1 MPNCPYCNFLIDE
14 AYNFC
19 VSCEQQVKCLTCG
32 SYLIKDKSKCLKCG
46 NFLNMPQTAATPM
59 NNFSLEEEQSDS
71 NYSRKLNLSFTDNAI
86 DKVASVLG
94 GYVPLVPP
102 KKLKHVA
109 QPQQQLA
116 LPFLQISEE
125 NGQPDRSEIMDD
137 EAVETTARNVLDNS
151 FPSNYFEKDGQG
163 FLISNNHDY
172 KGKNKKLQQQ
182 RFSILYVWAYNS
194 LNGEPVLN
202 DHLTQAAQRNGVY
215 DQNYPTYLKE
225 AATRFFIKL
234 DGTFKLNPSGRA
246 EVSKIQTEMQDLDL
260 SGSEYWN
267 STRKKS
273 SRTSRVIKE
282 DSQKVEKW
290 IQMPS
295 KFASFDVR
303 QLKNTAEH
311 AIFALYAITKE
322 LKVET
327 AVKPAL
333 AYEYLT
339 KKYQTIS
346 CKMKLFSDTLSHKRY
361 ENYFR
366 HTPEGLYY
374 LTQDA
379 ENLAESWISPD
390 HVQSP

>member
-1 MPNCPYCNFLIDE
+1 MPNCPYCDFLIDE

-46 NFLNMPQTAATPM
+46 NFLNTPQTAATPM

-71 NYSRKLNLSFTDNAI
+71 NYSRKLNLSFTDNSI

-102 KKLKHVA
+102 KSPKPVA
-109 QPQQQLA
+109 QQQLA
-116 LPFLQISEE
+116 LPFLQTSEE
-125 NGQPDRSEIMDD
+125 NEQLDQSEIMTD
-137 EAVETTARNVLDNS
+137 EAVETTAKNVLDNNS
-151 FPSNYFEKDGQG
+151 PSDYFEKDGQG

-194 LNGEPVLN
+194 LNRELVPN

-225 AATRFFIKL
+225 AANRFFTKL

-246 EVSKIQTEMQDLDL
+246 ELSKIHAEMQDSDL

-273 SRTSRVIKE
+273 SRSPRATKE
-282 DSQKVEKW
+282 DAQRVEQW
-290 IQMPS
+290 VQMPS
-295 KFASFDVR
+295 KFDSFDVR
-303 QLKNTAEH
+303 GLNTRSDL
-311 AIFALYAITKE
+311 AILALYDITKE

-327 AVKPAL
+327 SVKPSL

-339 KKYQTIS
+339 KRYKTVSITN
-346 CKMKLFSDTLSHKRY
+346 KNLSDTLSDKRY
-361 ENYFR
+361 KKYFER
-366 HTPEGLYY
+366 TSEGLYY
-374 LTQDA
+374 LTQ
-379 ENLAESWISPD
+379 ESESLAESWISKG
-390 HVQSP
+390 SI

>member
-1 MPNCPYCNFLIDE
+1 MPDCPYCNVLIDE

-19 VSCEQQVKCLTCG
+19 VSCEQQVKCLICG

-46 NFLNMPQTAATPM
+46 SLLNAPQHNIAPM

-71 NYSRKLNLSFTDNAI
+71 NYSRKLNLSFTDTAI

-94 GYVPLVPP
+94 GYVPLTLP
-102 KKLKHVA
+102 KGSKHVA

-116 LPFLQISEE
+116 LPFLQASEE
-125 NGQPDRSEIMDD
+125 NGQLDQSEVTDN
-137 EAVETTARNVLDNS
+137 ETVETTAKSISDSNSPLD
-151 FPSNYFEKDGQG
+151 YFEKDKED

-194 LNGEPVLN
+194 LNGEAVPN

-215 DQNYPTYLKE
+215 DQNHPTYLKE
-225 AATRFFIKL
+225 TANRFFTKL
-234 DGTFKLNPSGRA
+234 DGTFKLNPSGRV
-246 EVSKIQTEMQDLDL
+246 EVGKIQAEMQDSDL

-267 STRKKS
+267 PTRKKYNRS
-273 SRTSRVIKE
+273 PRATKE
-282 DSQKVEKW
+282 DEQRIEQW

-295 KFASFDVR
+295 KFDSFDVR
-303 QLKNTAEH
+303 KLNTRFDLV
-311 AIFALYAITKE
+311 ILALYDITKE

-327 AVKPAL
+327 AVKPSL

-339 KKYQTIS
+339 KRYKTVSITN
-346 CKMKLFSDTLSHKRY
+346 KNLSDTLSDKKYRK
-361 ENYFR
+361 YFER
-366 HTPEGLYY
+366 TSEGLYY
-374 LTQDA
+374 LTQ
-379 ENLAESWISPD
+379 ESESLAESWISKG
-390 HVQSP
+390 SI